1 MATDEI
7 RESVQ
12 NFMPFSFDIVNKI
25 SGRILLEERRYIYT
39 TPKSFL
45 ELIKLFK
52 VMLAKKEAE
61 LQNNKDR
68 YETGVIKL
76 NETGEIVAKLE
87 EELKVKSVEVAEK
100 SKLADEQAEI
110 VGKEKVKVEAESAKA
125 AIEADK
131 CAVIKR
137 EVESESKTVKAELA
151 MALPLVEAAMEAL
164 KVLNVKDF

>member
-1 MATDEI
+1 MASDEI
-7 RESVQ
+7 RTAVE

-25 SGRILLEERRYIYT
+25 SGRILIEERRYIYT

-52 VMLAKKEAE
+52 VMLTKKETE

>member
-1 MATDEI
+1 MASDEI
-7 RESVQ
+7 RTAVE

-25 SGRILLEERRYIYT
+25 SGRILIEERRYIYT

-52 VMLAKKEAE
+52 VMLGKKEAE

-137 EVESESKTVKAELA
+137 EVESESK
-151 MALPLVEAAMEAL
+151 
-164 KVLNVKDF
+164 

>member
-1 MATDEI
+1 
-7 RESVQ
+7 
-12 NFMPFSFDIVNKI
+12 VNKI

>member
-1 MATDEI
+1 MASDEI
-7 RESVQ
+7 RSAVE
-12 NFMPFSFDIVNKI
+12 NFMPFSFEIVNKI
-25 SGRILLEERRYIYT
+25 SGRILIEERRYIYT

-52 VMLAKKEAE
+52 VMLTKKETE

-137 EVESESKTVKAELA
+137 EVETESKTVKAELA